1 MPPFTIESASL
12 DQMSSN
18 APDWL
23 EDVFIYWGTRDG
35 VPSVK
40 LLTKSG
46 RALVAECDEAGFQ
59 QFNGREW
66 QALHPDGTLMTQYVH
81 SGALKHIGHKRYQTS
96 QWQGFGGRVF
106 TVKTVAGDVV
116 DLRGPWFGKAPL
128 NWHAVHMIGKDRM
141 SNGGTSKPWH
151 AFSGQFGIFVS
162 EDALIRCLLQSK
174 ENIGLARVNGR
185 IEPYLTMDGGPKR
198 FKP

>member
-40 LLTKSG
+40 LLTKPG

-151 AFSGQFGIFVS
+151 ELSGQFGIFVS

-174 ENIGLARVNGR
+174 EDIGFARVDGR